1 MIIFY
6 RPTHASLNEKI
17 FENTQVLGHSG
28 TCALGHSST
37 WALEAINLRDS
48 LHTSNCKQKDITSR
62 RYCKQKK
69 KDIGNKKILETTDLK
84 YLRIDLAHLS
94 IWRGGIGILYKVT
107 QLKSLKIKCT
117 QKLVNLTYALRKDFM
132 LYRSNLILNSNQSLA
147 FFRQK

>member
-6 RPTHASLNEKI
+6 RPTRASLNEKI

-69 KDIGNKKILETTDLK
+69 KKYCQQKDIGNDRPKIPEDRLSSSLHLEGWNRHIIQGHSIEISENK
-84 YLRIDLAHLS
+84 MHAKVSKSHLCSPERFHAVS
-94 IWRGGIGILYKVT
+94 IE
-107 QLKSLKIKCT
+107 
-117 QKLVNLTYALRKDFM
+117 
-132 LYRSNLILNSNQSLA
+132 LNSEL
-147 FFRQK
+147 

>member
-37 WALEAINLRDS
+37 WTLEALNLRDS

-62 RYCKQKK
+62 RYCKQK
-69 KDIGNKKILETTDLK
+69 DIGN
-84 YLRIDLAHLS
+84 YR
-94 IWRGGIGILYKVT
+94 
-107 QLKSLKIKCT
+107 LKIPEDRLSSSLHLEGWNRHIIQSHSIKISENKMHAKVSKSHLCSPERFHA
-117 QKLVNLTYALRKDFM
+117 V
-132 LYRSNLILNSNQSLA
+132 SIELNSEL
-147 FFRQK
+147 